1 MALPYVKKRIKQNL
15 KVSKSQNMMRKK
27 QNLLPAFSSHIR
39 VCTFINHLQGI
50 SFDDDSDEDAD
61 WKKQSLDEADVR
73 AIMAATG
80 AIATMAEDL
89 HTFTTA
95 NIDVNACV
103 HRSLYACEQL
113 SVA

>member
-27 QNLLPAFSSHIR
+27 NLFSAFSSHVR
-39 VCTFINHLQGI
+39 VCAFINHLQGI

-73 AIMAATG
+73 A
-80 AIATMAEDL
+80 
-89 HTFTTA
+89 
-95 NIDVNACV
+95 
-103 HRSLYACEQL
+103 
-113 SVA
+113 